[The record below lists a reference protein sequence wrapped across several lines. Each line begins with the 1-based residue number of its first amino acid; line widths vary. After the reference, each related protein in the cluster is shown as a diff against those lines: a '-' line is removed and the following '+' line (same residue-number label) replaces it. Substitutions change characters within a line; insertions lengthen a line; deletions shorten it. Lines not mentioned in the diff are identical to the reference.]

1 MDVVVSIA
9 FLLGLGS
16 LLAFI
21 VLWLLAK
28 VKHSDKLKSRGHLLL
43 VAALTLLVSSL
54 LISFIYDMVPP
65 DIETFETTVGYGE
78 SIPITE
84 LAEATDDRDGAVSVS
99 ITGVI
104 PDTASVSSDS
114 TSVSFDAPG
123 DYTVTLSAS
132 DDHNNEST
140 AQTVVHVVD
149 LTAPVFTEISDSIEI
164 EYGTTVGLSSLDRGD
179 ATIFAVAEDEVSET
193 SIYISG
199 VVPGSS
205 HSGDSY
211 SLDSST
217 VCFLLPGQYTV
228 LVAAEDGSG
237 NITTANVPVL
247 VNDSVAPVFTDLAD
261 NLEVNYGETLSI
273 SDDSNEENA
282 LYAVAEDEVSD
293 VTLSITDV
301 QTASGETADD
311 YTLSAESVCFS
322 TPGSYTVT
330 ITAADDYGNASTAT
344 IAVKV
349 VDAVAPELSGVQTE
363 YYLADTE
370 SAPDYLSGVTAT
382 DEIDGDITDSI
393 VLDALN
399 VSYGVPGEYTITYHV
414 SDAAG
419 NKAEKSAAV
428 TIKDT
433 TPPVI
438 TLSTASLSLT
448 AGDDAPDYS
457 SLVSAS
463 DTTDGDLTT
472 SVSVDDSAVDYSTPG
487 TYEVTYTVSDS
498 SGNASTKSATVTVK
512 SKTTVIESTG
522 SSSSETVY
530 ITDTGSKY
538 HRDGCRYLSKSKH
551 AISKSTAIAQGYE
564 PCKVCKP

>member
-1 MDVVVSIA
+1 MIVHIFRIYAAEDAQKEREIKMDVVISIA

-99 ITGVI
+99 ITGII

-123 DYTVTLSAS
+123 DYTVTVCAS
-132 DDHNNEST
+132 DDHNKEST
-140 AQTVVHVVD
+140 AQTGVHVVD
-149 LTAPVFTEISDSIEI
+149 RTAPVFTEISDSIEI

-179 ATIFAVAEDEVSET
+179 AIIFAVAEDEVSET

-199 VVPGSS
+199 VVPSSS

-237 NITTANVPVL
+237 NITTANVSVL

-261 NLEVNYGETLSI
+261 SLEVNYGETLSI

-301 QTASGETADD
+301 QTASGEAADGC
-311 YTLSAESVCFS
+311 TLSTESVCFS

-330 ITAADDYGNASTAT
+330 IAAIDDYGNASTAT

-349 VDAVAPELSGVQTE
+349 VDAVAPE
-363 YYLADTE
+363 
-370 SAPDYLSGVTAT
+370 
-382 DEIDGDITDSI
+382 
-393 VLDALN
+393 
-399 VSYGVPGEYTITYHV
+399 
-414 SDAAG
+414 
-419 NKAEKSAAV
+419 
-428 TIKDT
+428 
-433 TPPVI
+433 
-438 TLSTASLSLT
+438 
-448 AGDDAPDYS
+448 
-457 SLVSAS
+457 
-463 DTTDGDLTT
+463 
-472 SVSVDDSAVDYSTPG
+472 
-487 TYEVTYTVSDS
+487 
-498 SGNASTKSATVTVK
+498 
-512 SKTTVIESTG
+512 
-522 SSSSETVY
+522 
-530 ITDTGSKY
+530 
-538 HRDGCRYLSKSKH
+538 
-551 AISKSTAIAQGYE
+551 
-564 PCKVCKP
+564 